1 MSEYEKGSAVKNEA
15 YCMPSDYAEVT
26 RAMNSGSMYPSWN
39 AKADKQAKYP
49 LESMKGAK
57 VNKQEMGKPS

>member
-1 MSEYEKGSAVKNEA
+1 MSDDKDVSNTHYSVESPYAKNVREMNMGSE
-15 YCMPSDYAEVT
+15 
-26 RAMNSGSMYPSWN
+26 YPSWN

-57 VNKQEMGKPS
+57 ARKQEMGKI